1 MKKTETKATYNLDSE
16 WDKELKRLNESR
28 RRFAE
33 FKKEQNMKIKE
44 RLKRK
49 NGMENY

>member
-1 MKKTETKATYNLDSE
+1 MNKSETQVKQNFDNE

-33 FKKEQNMKIKE
+33 FKREYNQKVKE
-44 RLKRK
+44 RIKRK
-49 NGMENY
+49 NGMEG